1 MSFGNA
7 SRSTKPAPVKIM
19 PLSASLLAERLWD
32 GTSKVDNARTL
43 CVVPLVN
50 VSTVRR
56 KSAAALDL
64 RLGRW
69 FRTMRQTKVTEI
81 QVGDSR
87 SEEGISKE
95 HYIRF
100 DDYFVLHPG
109 EFVIGITL
117 EWLKFPFDL
126 SGYVTGKSSWGR
138 RGLIIETAAG
148 IHPGF
153 TGCLTL
159 ELANVGAAP
168 IKLNPGMEIC
178 QIFLH
183 PVENSERASSTQF
196 VGYRKPGLGHVVM
209 DATLS
214 ALSTKYFD

>member
-1 MSFGNA
+1 
-7 SRSTKPAPVKIM
+7 M
-19 PLSASLLAERLWD
+19 PLSATQLADRLWD
-32 GTSKVDNARTL
+32 GDSQVQNAHTL
-43 CVVPLVN
+43 CVVPLPN
-50 VSTVRR
+50 RDEIR
-56 KSAAALDL
+56 KKNAAALDL

-81 QVGDSR
+81 QVGDTR
-87 SEEGISKE
+87 NEEGISKE
-95 HYIRF
+95 HYVRF
-100 DDYFVLHPG
+100 NDHFVLHPG

-126 SGYVTGKSSWGR
+126 SGYVTGRSSWGR

-168 IKLNPGMEIC
+168 IKLSPGMLIC

-183 PVENSERASSTQF
+183 IVDNSERASTTQF
-196 VGYRKPGLGHVVM
+196 VGYRKPSLGKVPTDSM
-209 DATLS
+209 FRSLS
-214 ALSTKYFD
+214 KEHF

>member
-1 MSFGNA
+1 
-7 SRSTKPAPVKIM
+7 M
-19 PLSASLLAERLWD
+19 PLSAEHLAQRLWN
-32 GTSKVDNARTL
+32 GAAKIDNDVTL
-43 CVVPLVN
+43 CVVPLLN
-50 VSTVRR
+50 VDEIR
-56 KSAAALDL
+56 KKNAAALDL

-69 FRTMRQTKVTEI
+69 FRTMRQSKVTEI
-81 QVGDSR
+81 QVGDTR

-100 DDYFVLHPG
+100 DDHFVLHPG

-117 EWLKFPFDL
+117 EWLKFPYDL

-159 ELANVGAAP
+159 ELANVGGAP
-168 IKLNPGMEIC
+168 IKLNPGMQIC
-178 QIFLH
+178 QIFFHL
-183 PVENSERASSTQF
+183 VESSKRASSTQF
-196 VGYRKPGLGHVVM
+196 VGYRKPGLGRVAADVIS
-209 DATLS
+209 S
-214 ALSTKYFD
+214 ALSKEYFD

>member
-1 MSFGNA
+1 
-7 SRSTKPAPVKIM
+7 M
-19 PLSASLLAERLWD
+19 PLSAEGLAKRLWD
-32 GTSKVDNARTL
+32 GSSKIKNGYTL

-50 VSTVRR
+50 VADIKKRN
-56 KSAAALDL
+56 AAALDL

-81 QVGDSR
+81 QVGDTR
-87 SEEGISKE
+87 NEEGISKE

-100 DDYFVLHPG
+100 SDNFVLHPG

-168 IKLNPGMEIC
+168 IKLSPGMQIC

-183 PVENSERASSTQF
+183 SVENSKRASTTQF
-196 VGYRKPGLGHVVM
+196 VGYRKPGLGQVPA
-209 DATLS
+209 DRILK
-214 ALSTKYFD
+214 ALSKEYFD